1 MVNCY
6 SFLTQRM
13 TSMDFFFAPMTSK
26 SEAMSNCWNYWTLNM
41 DGDVVTLGTLEMS
54 RGDRNP

>member
-6 SFLTQRM
+6 SFLTQHM
-13 TSMDFFFAPMTSK
+13 TSMDFFFALMLTSK

-41 DGDVVTLGTLEMS
+41 DGDVVTLGMEMS
-54 RGDRNP
+54 RGDRKP